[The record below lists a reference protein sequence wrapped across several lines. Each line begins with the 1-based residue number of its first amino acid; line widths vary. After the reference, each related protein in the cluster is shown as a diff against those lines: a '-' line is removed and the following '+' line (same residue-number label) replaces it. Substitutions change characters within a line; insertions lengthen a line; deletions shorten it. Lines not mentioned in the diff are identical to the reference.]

1 MSKSSAITDYSRE
14 TDLELDVFAQN
25 VYTSLNPN
33 PAFTWGETVMRKF
46 QTDITAYRTALEN
59 AQHGSPTEI
68 VIKNAARKVLV
79 DGLKNIALEVNI
91 QANGD
96 VLKLQSS
103 GLRLAKTRSKVG
115 ILPKPT
121 GFTVRSGDN
130 PGDFLCNVDPY
141 PHVAMYNFYSAPA
154 PAPASIN
161 DWRLTPSTTHK
172 KNIAGFTPGKQYE
185 LKCAYQGSE
194 ETLVYSDPVLI
205 YAQ

>member
-1 MSKSSAITDYSRE
+1 MAKSFVIIDYSRD

-25 VYTSLNPN
+25 VYTALNPN
-33 PAFTWGETVMRKF
+33 PNFTWGETVMRNF
-46 QTDITAYRTALEN
+46 QSNITAYRTALEK
-59 AQHGSPTEI
+59 AQNGTPAETAR
-68 VIKNAARKVLV
+68 KNAARKVLV
-79 DGLKNIALEVNI
+79 VDLKNIALEVNI

-96 VLKLQSS
+96 LLKLQSS

-121 GFTVRSGDN
+121 GFTVRSGGN
-130 PGDFLCNVDPY
+130 SGDLLCIVDTHPN
-141 PHVAMYNFYSAPA
+141 ALSYNFYSAPA
-154 PAPASIN
+154 PSPASIN